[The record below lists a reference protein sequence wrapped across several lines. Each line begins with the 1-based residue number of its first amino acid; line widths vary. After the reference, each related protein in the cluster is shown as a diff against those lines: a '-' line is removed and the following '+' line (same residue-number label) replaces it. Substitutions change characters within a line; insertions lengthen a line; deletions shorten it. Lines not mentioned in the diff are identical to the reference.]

1 MTDPETSQ
9 RREPLLVRMAKI
21 LGLAVAVLVAGTLF
35 ELVSGSALPFPSF
48 RSGMGYAYLAGVSML
63 IAFGATAETLQ
74 AAATRAAG
82 VSAVGLAVWLLI
94 GAGVSAFDVVSGL
107 TGIWYT
113 TFVRRL

>member
-1 MTDPETSQ
+1 MTDPEPSH

-21 LGLAVAVLVAGTLF
+21 LGLAIAVLIAGMLF
-35 ELVSGSALPFPSF
+35 ELMAGSALPFESF

-63 IAFGATAETLQ
+63 IAFGARAETLQ

-82 VSAVGLAVWLLI
+82 VSAVGLAVWLLV
-94 GAGVSAFDVVSGL
+94 GAGVGAFDVVSGL

-113 TFVRRL
+113 TFVRLL